1 MGGGGER
8 RGKLGWITACGAIT
22 ARLWGCCGS
31 LPPSLPLGRALYRTV
46 SSAARAGTDAFLART
61 APAGKAFDQLDPDF
75 NSPLFLGVL
84 AAGALAT
91 AVLTRMAARK
101 ELEAA
106 WR

>member
-1 MGGGGER
+1 
-8 RGKLGWITACGAIT
+8 
-22 ARLWGCCGS
+22 
-31 LPPSLPLGRALYRTV
+31 
-46 SSAARAGTDAFLART
+46 
-61 APAGKAFDQLDPDF
+61 
-75 NSPLFLGVL
+75 LFLGVL